1 MTWLWIGLAGVA
13 VTFAGLAMSAAV
25 GAHMADEER
34 DRLLSEE
41 KLRP

>member
-1 MTWLWIGLAGVA
+1 MTWLWIGLVGVA
-13 VTFAGLAMSAAV
+13 LVFVGLAMSAAV

-41 KLRP
+41 RLRP